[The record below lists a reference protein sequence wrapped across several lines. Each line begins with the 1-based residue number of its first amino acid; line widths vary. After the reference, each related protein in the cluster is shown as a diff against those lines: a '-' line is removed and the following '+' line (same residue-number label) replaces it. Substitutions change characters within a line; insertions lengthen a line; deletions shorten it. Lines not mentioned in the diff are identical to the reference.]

1 MKNAE
6 IKALSVEELKD
17 KIATS
22 QKSMQSLKFAHSISP
37 IENPAQIKDL
47 RKLIAK
53 LKTELH
59 ARTIDSIIEKVKSGE
74 LTNYN
79 VRTFFQESTFDSQ
92 IKLSKVKEIV
102 EKASK

>member
-6 IKALSVEELKD
+6 IKALSVDELKD

-22 QKSMQSLKFAHSISP
+22 EKSLQSLKFAHAISP

-47 RKLIAK
+47 RKLVARF
-53 LKTELH
+53 KTELH
-59 ARTIDSIIEKVKSGE
+59 ARTINSIREKAESGE
-74 LTNYN
+74 LTNFN
-79 VRTFFQESTFDSQ
+79 VKSFFKENTFDSQ

-102 EKASK
+102 GKAGN